1 MEEKKIWMNKKV
13 YVRISNLNR
22 AYSGRVIEEDDFSIT
37 IIDIN
42 GKIVLINKKDAAFIQ
57 EEKEC

>member
-42 GKIVLINKKDAAFIQ
+42 GKRVLINKKDAAFIQ
-57 EEKEC
+57 EEKE